1 MSPINKPAATVLFG
15 IWGILAIL
23 FAAFIALA
31 VLALLKYVRSKDMRQ
46 EKAAIRKSLGETLK
60 QCRIHCNMTQELV
73 AETIGVSR
81 QAVSKWETGA
91 AEPSTS
97 NLIALA
103 KLFNVSVA
111 DLLPAAK

>member
-1 MSPINKPAATVLFG
+1 MGPMSKPTTTVLFG

-23 FAAFIALA
+23 FAAFIVLT
-31 VLALLKYVRSKDMRQ
+31 VLALLKYIRSKDIRQ
-46 EKAAIRKSLGETLK
+46 EKTVIRKSLGETLK
-60 QCRIHCNMTQELV
+60 QHRIQCNMTQELV
-73 AETIGVSR
+73 AESIGVSR

-103 KLFNVSVA
+103 KLFKVSVE
-111 DLLPAAK
+111 DLLHEIN